1 MNIFSKIGKAVGSII
16 SKLRRKKQEPPQPPP
31 PPPPPP
37 PPQVVEEEQ
46 EQPPKDYEQIIN
58 NFIGF
63 LDESFGSLVDYYS
76 ADVRGDL
83 SKFLIYKITDG
94 FDTLKYLCEDA
105 LNGDD
110 EDMIALAETISG
122 NWSQIIDC
130 INKMFDSLPE
140 SVEYAVDELLMI
152 FGE

>member
-16 SKLRRKKQEPPQPPP
+16 SKLRRKKQEPPIPPP

-37 PPQVVEEEQ
+37 
-46 EQPPKDYEQIIN
+46 PPKDYEQIIN

-76 ADVRGDL
+76 GDVRGDL
-83 SKFLIYKITDG
+83 SKFLIYKITVG

-110 EDMIALAETISG
+110 EDMKALAETISG

-140 SVEYAVDELLMI
+140 PVEYAVDELLMI